1 MNVQNQEVG
10 FSCVFPRLLLLQSKS
25 LRPLLSGEFVGR
37 SSETQR
43 EMRKLWILSGTAKRP
58 VQPQNQPQKRKNR
71 PEDRSAENSQ
81 NGALGEVRTHDL
93 LLRRQSLYPTELRVR
108 SIQYYITRSIISQSL
123 FLFFFRFFL
132 SPIPRNFSREDARKS
147 FSPHFGR
154 GWLKKIKDVV

>member
-43 EMRKLWILSGTAKRP
+43 KMRKQWILSGTAKRP

-93 LLRRQSLYPTELRVR
+93 LLRRQSLYPTELRVQHN
-108 SIQYYITRSIISQSL
+108 IYYYTVFFVFRNMISL
-123 FLFFFRFFL
+123 F
-132 SPIPRNFSREDARKS
+132 FS
-147 FSPHFGR
+147 
-154 GWLKKIKDVV
+154 KKYFQNVLYS